1 MSESVETEE
10 LSIKEM
16 NAVGGAFD
24 RLAEEPDVYGDADL
38 IEHYRA

>member
-10 LSIKEM
+10 LSIT
-16 NAVGGAFD
+16 VGGAFD
-24 RLAEEPDVYGDADL
+24 WLPEEPDLYSDADL